1 MRSLSTHIEYGHFRS
16 IDEELEDSASDVGEG
31 VCGHTQYS
39 IWSHDSPY
47 IGVTKGKTYD
57 KG

>member
-31 VCGHTQYS
+31 VCEQRQYDMVARFT
-39 IWSHDSPY
+39 IQKE
-47 IGVTKGKTYD
+47 G
-57 KG
+57 